1 MKLEKYYRNKD
12 KKIETWLRLIYISL
26 SVMILVSCTV
36 TPVIPDRDI
45 ISFDGSSQ
53 NAGFLYFLPDGSGI
67 ITTNA
72 ASRYN
77 GLISKYSTNFI
88 PPLVLNYGLTY
99 TNIQTTNYYIISAE
113 GLVKFGLMQHWK
125 RNQIVP

>member
-1 MKLEKYYRNKD
+1 MRLEKYYQNKNI
-12 KKIETWLRLIYISL
+12 KTWLRLIYISL
-26 SVMILVSCTV
+26 LIMILVSCTV

-72 ASRYN
+72 SSRYN

-99 TNIQTTNYYIISAE
+99 TNIQGTNLVIITKES
-113 GLVKFGLMQHWK
+113 LIKFGIMNSWK
-125 RNQIVP
+125 RQGL